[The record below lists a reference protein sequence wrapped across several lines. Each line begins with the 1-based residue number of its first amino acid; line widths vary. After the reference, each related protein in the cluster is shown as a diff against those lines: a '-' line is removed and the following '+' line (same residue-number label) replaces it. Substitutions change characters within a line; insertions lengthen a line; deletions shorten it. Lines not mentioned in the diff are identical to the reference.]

1 MNGPR
6 PKESEVQRAILDYLE
21 LRGIFHYRN
30 NSGAFKREDGHFYRF
45 GAVGSPDIVCV
56 IKGYFIG
63 LEVKSPTGSQSAD
76 QKQFQSHLEKAGGF
90 YFVVRSIDDAQRAF
104 QHVEEVLSM

>member
-30 NSGAFKREDGHFYRF
+30 NSGGFRDAKNHFYRF

-56 IKGYFIG
+56 VNGQYVG
-63 LEVKSPTGSQSAD
+63 LEIKAPGGKQSEH
-76 QKQFQSHLEKAGGF
+76 QKEFQRRLEKAGGR
-90 YFVVRSIDDAQRAF
+90 YIVAYAIDDVMKF
-104 QHVEEVLSM
+104 I